1 MKFRGFLAGGVIA
14 LALVLTGCG
23 GGSSGGATG
32 GGSSGPV
39 TITIGTDT
47 GADQKFVPNTA
58 QAAPNTPVKL
68 IFQNKSSS
76 LAHNLTFQGGI
87 SAKTS
92 DSVAPG
98 SSETISFT
106 TPAAGTYQ
114 WVCSIHPGMNGTLTV
129 K

>member
-14 LALVLTGCG
+14 LALVLTSCG
-23 GGSSGGATG
+23 GGSSGGATGG

-47 GADQKFVPNTA
+47 GADQKFEPNTA

-68 IFQNKSSS
+68 IFQNKSTS
-76 LAHNLTFQGGI
+76 LPHNLTFQQGI
-87 SAKTS
+87 SAKTG

-98 SSETISFT
+98 
-106 TPAAGTYQ
+106 A
-114 WVCSIHPGMNGTLTV
+114 
-129 K
+129 

>member
-23 GGSSGGATG
+23 GSSGGATG

-39 TITIGTDT
+39 TITIGTAT

-68 IFQNKSSS
+68 IFQNKSTS
-76 LAHNLTFQGGI
+76 LPHNLSFQQGI
-87 SAKTS
+87 SAQTNP
-92 DSVAPG
+92 SVAPG
-98 SSETISFT
+98 ASETISFT
-106 TPAAGTYQ
+106 TPATGTYK
-114 WVCSIHPGMNGTLTV
+114 WVCTIHPGMEGTLTV